1 MSDFTRGN
9 PAGTRPARTPASSFN
24 PFLLFFTLFL
34 AGIPLSYFVEMLD
47 KPSTRHLHYWAEV
60 NACSHVPYGSIK
72 SAGQRLSRRIESGQG
87 VSEGYYSVPASGRVY
102 ISTHDS
108 TQVFRQVRRSAPAIR
123 P

>member
-9 PAGTRPARTPASSFN
+9 PAGARPARTPASSFN

-72 SAGQRLSRRIESGQG
+72 SAGQRLSRRIETEQG
-87 VSEGYYSVPASGRVY
+87 VSDGYYSVPVARRPALNATDSFRVKP
-102 ISTHDS
+102 
-108 TQVFRQVRRSAPAIR
+108 VRRPV